1 MEFGSMTNG
10 FLVSAALATAA
21 LAAAVSA
28 RADVATSAVA
38 PSAMAQFEPEP
49 GELILNATCQEC
61 HDLRRVQ
68 TKAMD
73 PAGWT
78 TTIHKMIENGAK
90 LSKEDMPVLVSYLAF
105 RHGPLPDGPGKSVL
119 LNTCTMC
126 HDLGRIKF
134 GKRSAEEWEETLV
147 SMLNEGAPL
156 NDAEFD
162 AVHHYLSE
170 NFGAD

>member
-1 MEFGSMTNG
+1 MAMKGG
-10 FLVSAALATAA
+10 VLVTAA
-21 LAAAVSA
+21 LAAAGLAAAASV
-28 RADVATSAVA
+28 RADVATPAA
-38 PSAMAQFEPEP
+38 AARAQLEPDP

-61 HDLRRVQ
+61 HTLRRVQ

-73 PAGWT
+73 ADGWT
-78 TTIHKMIENGAK
+78 RTIHTMIENGAR
-90 LSKEDMPVLVSYLAF
+90 LAKEDFPVLVSYLAF
-105 RHGPLPDGPGKSVL
+105 RHGTLPDGPGKSVL

-134 GKRSAEEWEETLV
+134 GARSAEEWEETLV

-156 NDAEFD
+156 NDAEFE